1 MGQVVVVVGVADPVA
16 FPLLR
21 LNLDREH
28 ARQGGEGRVE
38 VGGGS
43 GTVDARTRRR
53 KTSRPSLLVERKL
66 VEGSELEDGVAE
78 VGVLLPIPVGA
89 QAVRFKRSLKDLSRL
104 DLQQGPNLKEEPRIW
119 MARGRSQE
127 CETRR
132 KVALSESRSG
142 FSFRGD
148 FTI

>member
-1 MGQVVVVVGVADPVA
+1 MVGGIGDDEDGDCGGDGDDGCDGGDGSSDDDLHGDEPMGQMVVVVGVADPVA
-16 FPLLR
+16 LPLLR

-43 GTVDARTRRR
+43 GTVDARTRRW
-53 KTSRPSLLVERKL
+53 KTSWTSLLVERQL

-89 QAVRFKRSLKDLSRL
+89 QTVRFKRSLNDLSRL
-104 DLQQGPNLKEEPRIW
+104 DLQH
-119 MARGRSQE
+119 
-127 CETRR
+127 
-132 KVALSESRSG
+132 
-142 FSFRGD
+142 
-148 FTI
+148 